1 MSEQS
6 NQTETETYSDRLA
19 ALRMAITGALSDA
32 QFTVAHAYQPGEDA
46 AVTAYTN
53 LWADLLNALI
63 AHADCDHPELLGIVA
78 GTLQM
83 RVPIV
88 GTVSGPDSA
97 VSWNGGTIRFDED
110 WRHLLGGAGGLL

>member
-6 NQTETETYSDRLA
+6 NQTYSDRLA
-19 ALRMAITGALSDA
+19 ALRMAISGALSDA
-32 QFTVAHAYQPGEDA
+32 QFTVAHAYQPSEEA

-63 AHADCDHPELLGIVA
+63 ANADCDHAELLGIVA

-83 RVPIV
+83 RIPIV
-88 GTVSGPDSA
+88 GTVSGSDA
-97 VSWNGGTIRFDED
+97 RVSWNA
-110 WRHLLGGAGGLL
+110 GAGGLL